1 MDGSS
6 LSMIRGDSRIDSRED
21 PLSRSSHIGSQTLQL
36 LSDEED
42 QSEYTQMRS
51 SQAANFNELL
61 SRMQA
66 LSVNLESQTQQ
77 TLSCEE
83 PHVVSSHRLEP

>member
-1 MDGSS
+1 
-6 LSMIRGDSRIDSRED
+6 
-21 PLSRSSHIGSQTLQL
+21 
-36 LSDEED
+36 
-42 QSEYTQMRS
+42 MRS

-83 PHVVSSHRLEP
+83 PHVVSSHRLEPQPQPYRPAQDTNSTMYHQTSTTQSEQLNEAQMVGYLQAIRSLITPQ